1 MFTLAIS
8 CLTTSNLP
16 WCTDLTFQ
24 VPMQC
29 SLQHQI
35 LLWSPDTSTAER
47 RLHFGPAASFFPELL
62 VAVLH
67 SSPAACWTPPDL
79 GGSSFRVMSL
89 FLLHSSWGSRGRYP
103 GVVCHSLLQCITLC
117 QNSPLWSPRLGWAYM
132 SWLVASLSY
141 TSPLPRE
148 GRWSLK
154 GYLGYCM
161 SLNLFFFCFEYFAPP
176 QFKKI
181 ICAQVKIEHL
191 QNVR

>member
-1 MFTLAIS
+1 MSMFTLAIS

-24 VPMQC
+24 VHAV
-29 SLQHQI
+29 LFFTA
-35 LLWSPDTSTAER
+35 SPDTSTAER
-47 RLHFGPAASFFPELL
+47 RFCFGPAASFFPELL

-67 SSPAACWTPPDL
+67 SSPVARLTPSEL
-79 GGSSFRVMSL
+79 GGSSFRVVSFSL
-89 FLLHSSWGSRGRYP
+89 LRRSWGSRGRYP
-103 GVVCHSLLQCITLC
+103 GVVCSSLLQCITLC
-117 QNSPLWSPRLGWAYM
+117 QNSPLWSPCLGWSCM

-141 TSPLPRE
+141 TSPLPQE
-148 GRWSLK
+148 GRGSMK

-176 QFKKI
+176 WFRKI